1 MLVIG
6 VSGGSGAGKTSFVKK
21 ITEKISDIDIENIPL
36 DNYYRDH
43 SHIPAEDRKKI
54 NFDHPDAIDFELL
67 LEHLK
72 LLKENKTIEMPQYSY
87 ITCKRSDETIKVF
100 PKSVIIIEGILT
112 FANFEV
118 NELLDLKIFIDS
130 EADVRLSR
138 MLKRD
143 IQERDRDFEEVLWR
157 YEEIV
162 KPMHNKYIEPSRKY
176 ADFIIPNE
184 VSDEIST
191 NFVVSMI
198 KNRLNKPKN

>member
-1 MLVIG
+1 MLFIG

-21 ITEKISDIDIENIPL
+21 ISEKLSDIDMQNIPL

-43 SHIPAEDRKKI
+43 SHIAPEDLKNV
-54 NFDHPDAIDFELL
+54 NFDHPEAIDFELL
-67 LEHLK
+67 IQHIK
-72 LLKENKTIEMPQYSY
+72 LLKNNKPVEMPQYSY
-87 ITCKRSDETIKVF
+87 ITCKRDESTVQIF
-100 PKSVIIIEGILT
+100 PKRVIIIEGILT
-112 FANFEV
+112 FTNMEL

-130 EADVRLSR
+130 DADLRLSR
-138 MLKRD
+138 MLIRD
-143 IQERDRDFEEVLWR
+143 INERERDYKEVLRR

-191 NFVVSMI
+191 NFIVSMI
-198 KNRLNKPKN
+198 KNRLNKD